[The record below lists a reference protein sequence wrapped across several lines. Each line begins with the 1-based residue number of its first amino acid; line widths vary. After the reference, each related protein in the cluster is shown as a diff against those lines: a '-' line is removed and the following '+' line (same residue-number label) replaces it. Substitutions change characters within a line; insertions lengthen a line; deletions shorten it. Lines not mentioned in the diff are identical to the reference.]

1 MAIKN
6 QLWWRKYRP
15 KTVNNMVLLPRIKKV
30 VENGIQQDMIFYG
43 HPGTGKSALIEI
55 LLKDKNYMKINAS
68 MENGIDTLRDKITD
82 FCESMPSPFVR
93 SEDKMKYVYLEE
105 FDRTTPAFQDGFKA
119 FVENYDHKVRFIISM
134 NDITR
139 VIPALISRLKP
150 QVCFNPANEDE
161 KAYLMNGYFKYLL
174 SIVKHNKLNIDEDI
188 IKKVMVT
195 NFPDLRA
202 SVQELQTMSITGTDN
217 VQYVIRNIEVFNF
230 ILNGK
235 NDFSDNFY
243 FVMDNW
249 ANQPKD
255 LIDILSRP
263 FYNYLLNN
271 HGQIINEKGFEL
283 LELTKKYN
291 AEFEFTTDPP
301 LHVFSLICE
310 MKSILI
316 KKTSYSV

>member
-1 MAIKN
+1 
-6 QLWWRKYRP
+6 
-15 KTVNNMVLLPRIKKV
+15 
-30 VENGIQQDMIFYG
+30 MIFHG
-43 HPGTGKSALIEI
+43 HPGTGKSTLIEV
-55 LLKDKNYMKINAS
+55 LLKDKNHLKINAS

-82 FCESMPSPFVR
+82 FCDLMPSPFIKTD
-93 SEDKMKYVYLEE
+93 DKMKYVYLEE

-150 QVCFNPANEDE
+150 QVCFNPANDEE
-161 KAYLMNGYFKYLL
+161 KAYLMTGYFKYL
-174 SIVKHNKLNIDEDI
+174 SGIVKHAKIDVDDDKLKRI
-188 IKKVMVT
+188 IVT

-202 SVQELQTMSITGTDN
+202 SVQELQTMSIAGVDE
-217 VQYVIRNIEVFNF
+217 VQYGIGNTDVFNF
-230 ILNGK
+230 ILDNR

-263 FYNYLLNN
+263 FYYYLL
-271 HGQIINEKGFEL
+271 QTKPEVIEKCGFEL
-283 LELTKKYN
+283 LDLSKRYN
-291 AEFEFTTDPP
+291 AEFEATTDPP
-301 LHVFSLICE
+301 LHVFSYICE
-310 MKSILI
+310 L
-316 KKTSYSV
+316 KKTLSE